1 MSNSS
6 LLPNLFAGMLRDAP
20 RTFST
25 LTCSLAL
32 YCVSIKRT
40 SVAGFGKVRKM
51 VGALASLMPTE
62 LHSVLIVPPVPTIVV
77 TN

>member
-6 LLPNLFAGMLRDAP
+6 LLPDLFAGMPTDAP

-25 LTCSLAL
+25 VTCSFAL
-32 YCVSIKRT
+32 CGVWIKRT

-51 VGALASLMPTE
+51 VGVLASSIPTE
-62 LHSVLIVPPVPTIVV
+62 LHSV
-77 TN
+77 

>member
-6 LLPNLFAGMLRDAP
+6 LLPDRFAGMLRDAP

-25 LTCSLAL
+25 VTCSFAL
-32 YCVSIKRT
+32 RGVWIKRT

>member
-6 LLPNLFAGMLRDAP
+6 LLPDRFAAMLRDAP

-32 YCVSIKRT
+32 YCVSINRI
-40 SVAGFGKVRKM
+40 SVAGLGKVLKM
-51 VGALASLMPTE
+51 VSALAY
-62 LHSVLIVPPVPTIVV
+62 
-77 TN
+77 

>member
-6 LLPNLFAGMLRDAP
+6 LLPDRFAGMLRDAP

-25 LTCSLAL
+25 LTCSFAL

-40 SVAGFGKVRKM
+40 SVAGFGKVRKTAGG
-51 VGALASLMPTE
+51 VASSIPTE
-62 LHSVLIVPPVPTIVV
+62 LHSVFIVPPVPTIVV